1 MTGILSVNDLE
12 DFLQLIYQIK
22 SSVAGISH
30 ATSKPSVIAL
40 VGPSGSEKIEWMNR
54 LLKESN
60 IAHPTSYTTNPSN
73 TIIYRYVSPEEFD
86 KINFFEKTMYGGY
99 GYGTKEEDIAELM
112 NCGVSVVLPLDI
124 CGAIALKRKL
134 PTLMVYCKQDKGTLI
149 EKILERNCSI
159 NEKKLRLLAL
169 DQERKNEACN
179 HSYTCWITSLW
190 RSCFISWFFVIN
202 YRFFVIIRFQL
213 WLYKYQSFYCC
224 IHFFNH
230 CINFFLSHI

>member
-1 MTGILSVNDLE
+1 
-12 DFLQLIYQIK
+12 
-22 SSVAGISH
+22 
-30 ATSKPSVIAL
+30 
-40 VGPSGSEKIEWMNR
+40 
-54 LLKESN
+54 
-60 IAHPTSYTTNPSN
+60 
-73 TIIYRYVSPEEFD
+73 
-86 KINFFEKTMYGGY
+86 
-99 GYGTKEEDIAELM
+99 M
-112 NCGVSVVLPLDI
+112 NCGLSVVLPLDI

-134 PTLMVYCKQDKGTLI
+134 PTLMVYCKQDKDTLI

-224 IHFFNH
+224 IYFFNH
-230 CINFFLSHI
+230 CINFFLSHIWFIKYNFCILYNRIQICNRSFCAFWCKRCFLFCSINCVF